1 VEKNL
6 KKVVFDTNILISAF
20 VFPEGTV
27 RELINLSIKRKIS
40 IYVSNSIILEY
51 CKVLDSKFNWTEE
64 EIKENIKFI
73 SKITEIIDTDI
84 KIDIIKEDEDD
95 NKIIECAVAADV
107 DAIISGDKH
116 LLNIKKYKNIP
127 ILKPADFL
135 KKIL

>member
-1 VEKNL
+1 MEKNL

-107 DAIISGDKH
+107 DAIVSRDKH

>member
-1 VEKNL
+1 MEKNL

>member
-107 DAIISGDKH
+107 DAIVSGDKH

>member
-1 VEKNL
+1 MEKNL
-6 KKVVFDTNILISAF
+6 KKVVFDTNVLISAF

-27 RELINLSIKRKIS
+27 RELIDLSIKKKIS
-40 IYVSNSIILEY
+40 IYVSNSIIFEY
-51 CKVLDSKFNWTEE
+51 CNVLDSKFNWTKE

-73 SKITEIIDTDI
+73 GKIVEIIDTDI
-84 KIDIIKEDEDD
+84 KVDVIKEDETD

-107 DAIISGDKH
+107 NAIISGDKH

-135 KKIL
+135 KKVL

>member
-1 VEKNL
+1 MEKNL

-107 DAIISGDKH
+107 DAIVSGDKH